1 MDGNDKIETRSKER
15 MVSLYTDHDMVY
27 NFLINVLTSIYV
39 STNIMLIKNLLGVS
53 SNKHRGKPPVP
64 CCD

>member
-53 SNKHRGKPPVP
+53 SNKH
-64 CCD
+64 